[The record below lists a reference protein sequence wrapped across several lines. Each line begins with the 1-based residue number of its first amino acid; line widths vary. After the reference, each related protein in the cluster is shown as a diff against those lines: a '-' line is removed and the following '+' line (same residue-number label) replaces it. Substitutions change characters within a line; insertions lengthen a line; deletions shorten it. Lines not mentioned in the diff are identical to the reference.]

1 MAGPAYYTGTMNI
14 AKNED
19 WVVPFVYQS
28 IASDGVTLSPID
40 LSGSLLKLEIRKQ
53 ETDNEAIVFSFSSP
67 DDGIFI
73 TDAVNGKFTIFI
85 ERDKSA
91 RLSAGNYVTDLV
103 RLMPSGLQERMWEG
117 TATVVEG
124 TTR

>member
-1 MAGPAYYTGTMNI
+1 MAGPSYYTGTMNI
-14 AKNED
+14 ALNED
-19 WVVPFVYQS
+19 WVVAFVYNS
-28 IASDGVTLSPID
+28 VGSDGVTLTPID
-40 LSGSLLKLEIRKQ
+40 LTGSLLKLEIRTQ

-67 DDGIFI
+67 NDGIWI
-73 TDAVNGKFTIFI
+73 TNATAGQFTVTI

-91 RLSAGNYVTDLV
+91 RLAPGTYVTDLV

-117 TATVVEG
+117 TCTVVEG

>member
-14 AKNED
+14 AQNDD
-19 WVVPFVYQS
+19 WIVAFVYQS

-40 LSGSLLKLEIRKQ
+40 LSGSLLKLEIRAQ
-53 ETDNEAIVFSFSSP
+53 EADYEAIVFSFSSP
-67 DDGIFI
+67 NDGIFI
-73 TDAVNGKFTIFI
+73 TDAVNGQFTITI
-85 ERDKSA
+85 TRDKSA
-91 RLSAGNYVTDLV
+91 RLAPGTYVTDLV
-103 RLMPSGLQERMWEG
+103 RLMPSGYQERMWEG